1 MNVPLFFV
9 LIGRP
14 LCDPCSARV
23 QLGELA
29 VRSASLSLTLAV
41 PLAAIGVTL
50 VLFGAGSFLPPRV
63 K

>member
-1 MNVPLFFV
+1 MNVPLFSV

-14 LCDPCSARV
+14 LYDPCSARA
-23 QLGELA
+23 QFRELA
-29 VRSASLSLTLAV
+29 VRSTNLSLTLAV